1 MFVPV
6 ITLDGPGG
14 SGKGTVSRLLA
25 ERLGWSFLDSGALY
39 RLVALGALRRGMA
52 LDDVAGV
59 SGLARHLDVC
69 FELDEA
75 GAPAVRLDGDRV
87 GGELRTEA
95 CGDAASKVAAI
106 PEVRQAL
113 LDRQRDFRSAPGL
126 VADGRDMGTVVFPD
140 APLKVFLTAD
150 TEERARRRYLQLKE
164 QGLNAN
170 LPALIEELAERDRRD
185 AERAVAPLRPAEDAI
200 EVNSTHMSIDAVLN
214 EILALAAQRGLKAV
228 P

>member
-1 MFVPV
+1 MSIPV

-39 RLVALGALRRGMA
+39 RLVALGALRRGLA
-52 LDDVAGV
+52 LDDVEQV

-75 GAPAVRLDGDRV
+75 GAPCVRLDGERV
-87 GGELRTEA
+87 GGELRTES

-150 TEERARRRYLQLKE
+150 REERARRRYLQLKE
-164 QGLNAN
+164 QGHNAN

-214 EILALAAQRGLKAV
+214 EILALAAKRGLIG
-228 P
+228 